1 MKINIAL
8 GFASCNI
15 NFQSEHKFHI
25 PRNQHVI
32 ITLLYD
38 HCEYPTSLGQ
48 EKMWKYFLIKN
59 LILLVSDA
67 EVL

>member
-1 MKINIAL
+1 MKINIAR
-8 GFASCNI
+8 GEAECNI

-48 EKMWKYFLIKN
+48 ERN
-59 LILLVSDA
+59 VEILPN
-67 EVL
+67 